1 MTSAHAGERP
11 GGLRDLPVLRQIID
25 VWLKFH
31 HSRPVTVFRRWRHG
45 RPFWAGVF
53 TALSA
58 AELMYIPS
66 AKLTLVIHE
75 GIAGVSAYL
84 MGILL
89 IVMAVTMWFAPNYRV
104 FAGIATTLFA
114 VASLILSNLGGFLL
128 GMLLG
133 IIGGALAVAWT
144 PLASAPPATEPTPE
158 AAAPEPEA
166 ATAGTTTMTDGEDTA
181 VTEPI
186 NDDGSWQRADLA

>member
-1 MTSAHAGERP
+1 MTSAHADDRP
-11 GGLRDLPVLRQIID
+11 GGLRHLPVLSQIID

-31 HSRPVTVFRRWRHG
+31 HSGPVTLFRRWRHG

-89 IVMAVTMWFAPNYRV
+89 VVMAATMWFAPNYRV
-104 FAGIATTLFA
+104 FAGIATMLFA

-133 IIGGALAVAWT
+133 IIGGALAIAWT
-144 PLASAPPATEPTPE
+144 PTVPAAAPGDPTPE

-166 ATAGTTTMTDGEDTA
+166 ATPTTTTAGDDTA
-181 VTEPI
+181 VIEPI
-186 NDDGSWQRADLA
+186 KDEGSWQRADLA

>member
-1 MTSAHAGERP
+1 
-11 GGLRDLPVLRQIID
+11 VLRQIVD
-25 VWLKFH
+25 GWLTFH
-31 HSRPVTVFRRWRHG
+31 HSRPVSAFRRWRRG

-53 TALSA
+53 TAASA

-66 AKLTLVIHE
+66 AKLSLIIHE

-89 IVMAVTMWFAPNYRV
+89 VVMAATMWFAPMYRV
-104 FAGIATTLFA
+104 FAGIATLLFA
-114 VASLILSNLGGFLL
+114 VASLVLSNLGGFLL

-144 PLASAPPATEPTPE
+144 PVQPTSAVVE
-158 AAAPEPEA
+158 PEPEA
-166 ATAGTTTMTDGEDTA
+166 TPNSGAAVDTTADTAATAPAKDTSDLTDTTIAAPITD
-181 VTEPI
+181 PFS
-186 NDDGSWQRADLA
+186 DDGSWHRADLA